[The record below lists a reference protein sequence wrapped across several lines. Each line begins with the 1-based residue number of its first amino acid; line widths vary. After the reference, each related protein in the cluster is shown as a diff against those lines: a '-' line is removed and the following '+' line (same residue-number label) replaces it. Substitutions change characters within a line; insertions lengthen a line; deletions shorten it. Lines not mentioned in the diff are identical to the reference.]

1 MDSFEIAKDIVV
13 AMLNNKTLN
22 ISDDY
27 ATNVAN
33 AYEIIYNKIVELYEK

>member
-1 MDSFEIAKDIVV
+1 MNGLEIAKDIVV

-22 ISDDY
+22 ITDNY

-33 AYEIIYNKIVELYEK
+33 AYEIIYNKIVELYNK

>member
-1 MDSFEIAKDIVV
+1 MNSLEITKDIIV

-22 ISDDY
+22 VSDDY

-33 AYEIIYNKIVELYEK
+33 AYEIIFNKVEELRNK